1 MVPSTTRT
9 SRSTSTDA
17 TSSPQRS
24 ALYSEPERSAPR
36 HRRAVILAAL
46 WLLVAGA
53 VVARAQERV
62 GTVTGLEGA
71 AEVLHPGAGAW
82 SPVAAGD
89 PVLLGDQLRTR
100 TDSKLQVTLRE
111 DSVLTLAP
119 GSQLT
124 ITEQAVAP
132 ATVSRFQLLLGT
144 IKAAVTERYSAPN
157 ARFEVETPTAIA
169 GGRGTS
175 FLASYDRAQQETLIV
190 GLTDVT
196 RVRALVDTRGA
207 AAVNLG
213 PGIATRVRRGERP
226 QAPALLP
233 ENQLRPLERSTELGG
248 AEAGGKANRLDAR
261 RPQRPGE
268 RAMSR
273 EEQAGGQ
280 PNLGPRDAQP
290 PPPPPPVPRV
300 GR

>member
-1 MVPSTTRT
+1 M
-9 SRSTSTDA
+9 
-17 TSSPQRS
+17 
-24 ALYSEPERSAPR
+24 YSEPERSAPR

-53 VVARAQERV
+53 VVAGAQERV
-62 GTVTGLEGA
+62 GTVTGLEGG

-82 SPVAAGD
+82 SPLAAGD

-100 TDSKLQVTLRE
+100 PDSKLQVTLRE

-124 ITEQAVAP
+124 ISEQVVAP

-169 GGRGTS
+169 GVRGTI
-175 FLASYDRAQQETLIV
+175 FLASYDPAQQETLVV
-190 GLTDVT
+190 GLMDVT
-196 RVRALVDTRGA
+196 RVRALVDTRGVA
-207 AAVNLG
+207 QVDLG
-213 PGIATRVRRGERP
+213 PGIATRVRRGQRP
-226 QAPALLP
+226 LAPAALP
-233 ENQLRPLERSTELGG
+233 ADQLRPLQRATELGG
-248 AEAGGKANRLDAR
+248 GGAGGQANRLDAR

-273 EEQAGGQ
+273 EEQAVDQ
-280 PNLGPRDAQP
+280 PNFVPGNAKP